1 VRLRIATALLALL
14 MVGCDVG
21 YFATIRNDLDQD
33 VTLKFAV
40 DSGRLLDEGAGP
52 LHPGRFASVGK
63 VGGPGERPTIV
74 VKAFD
79 LQGILVFCRRLE
91 YDAYRNTSQ
100 TAPISIRAGQ
110 LSCD

>member
-1 VRLRIATALLALL
+1 MAFLAVFMVACDQGYEAT
-14 MVGCDVG
+14 V
-21 YFATIRNDLDQD
+21 RNDLEQD
-33 VTLKFAV
+33 VILKFAF
-40 DSGRLLDEGAGP
+40 DSGQLIDEGAGP

-63 VGGPGERPTIV
+63 VGGPGERPRLLL
-74 VKAFD
+74 KAFD
-79 LQGILVFCRRLE
+79 LQGNVVFCRRLE